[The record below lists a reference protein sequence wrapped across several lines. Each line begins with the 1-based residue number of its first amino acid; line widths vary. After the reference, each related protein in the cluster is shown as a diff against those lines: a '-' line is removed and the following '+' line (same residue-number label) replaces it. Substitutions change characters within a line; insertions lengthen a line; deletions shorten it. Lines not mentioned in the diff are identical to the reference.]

1 MYLLVNIKYTKNTK
15 NAEYEVR
22 CKDGI
27 ILNLVRMTYDTI
39 LHTVLWEK
47 KSYDPTRVIVH
58 LFLHISLGDF

>member
-1 MYLLVNIKYTKNTK
+1 MYLWVNIKYTKNTK

-47 KSYDPTRVIVH
+47 NHMTQRELSCIYFYIFH
-58 LFLHISLGDF
+58 